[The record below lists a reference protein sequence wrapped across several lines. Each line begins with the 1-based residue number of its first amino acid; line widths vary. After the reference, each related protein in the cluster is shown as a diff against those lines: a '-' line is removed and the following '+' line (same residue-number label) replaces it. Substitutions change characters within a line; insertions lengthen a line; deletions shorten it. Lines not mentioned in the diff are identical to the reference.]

1 MFYPG
6 STGWIEKY
14 FELIETNQIQ
24 LITKNNCTL
33 VDISR
38 DSGLIYGVAVN
49 TIFSPAK
56 LQSNWTPKDK
66 LKNLFFE
73 TLLWTH
79 WTQSNFL
86 FDKEAFITDLASYY
100 SSIKPKNSFDFLSF
114 FKKES
119 AISSIETAIEERL
132 ELDKRILET
141 RIWLNTLN
149 NAFLFLD
156 VILFKEFLKT
166 KKIRPFQTLAEKA
179 MHCFVGAVH
188 TSTEVSEI
196 EEKLF
201 IFYAA
206 SAKLDREIDDDFK
219 IKFQTP
225 LFQLN
230 LEQFKNESEDFN
242 LFLVYLSAF
251 VFSYK
256 NEVSKE
262 ERAFLVNLC
271 LALNL
276 NLEITEITLAN
287 TTAFILE
294 NETLIPYLGSST
306 EILFSNLSKR
316 WGKIL
321 LRNKD
326 KLVLEIQQSK
336 ELMFLLAKSTQK
348 DLTKKEKEVVKNQ
361 LMDIMRSMPSLA
373 IFLIPG
379 GSLLL
384 PIFLKIIP
392 SLMPSAFRDNEVNKD
407 NSKG

>member
-1 MFYPG
+1 
-6 STGWIEKY
+6 
-14 FELIETNQIQ
+14 
-24 LITKNNCTL
+24 TL
-33 VDISR
+33 VDISI

-49 TIFSPAK
+49 TIFSPSK
-56 LQSNWTPKDK
+56 LQTNWTPEDK

-73 TLLWTH
+73 SLLWAH

-86 FDKEAFITDLASYY
+86 FDKETFITDLASYY
-100 SSIKPKNSFDFLSF
+100 SSIKPNNSFDFLSF

-156 VILFKEFLKT
+156 VILFKEFLKK

-201 IFYAA
+201 ILYAA

-251 VFSYK
+251 VFSCK
-256 NEVSKE
+256 SEVNKE
-262 ERAFLVNLC
+262 ERTFLENLC
-271 LALNL
+271 RSFNL
-276 NLEITEITLAN
+276 NIELSDIALAH
-287 TTAFILE
+287 TTAFILQ
-294 NETLIPYLGSST
+294 NEPLIPYLGSST

-348 DLTKKEKEVVKNQ
+348 DLTKEEKEVVKNQ

-392 SLMPSAFRDNEVNKD
+392 GLMPSAFRDNEVNKD
-407 NSKG
+407 N